1 MIGHL
6 LSISP
11 ARAALIAYAE
21 VMPVQVVDS
30 GCIRRN
36 LQTQQALI
44 DYRFEDHSGQLTYR

>member
-1 MIGHL
+1 M
-6 LSISP
+6 
-11 ARAALIAYAE
+11 IAYAE